1 MNWVENLLIVA
12 GISLDIFG
20 AMECQGSLVN
30 KVNKKLLSGICVL
43 MAVCQLI
50 ALFLGHF
57 LSDLFCKSH
66 PMSDERFL
74 GEILAMVI
82 FFGLGIRLIVKAIRN
97 ERVEEHLETNLGI
110 RRFVRLA
117 SVSSL
122 YTILAGIAFG
132 FIGTNVVAILVMIV
146 GTNLVAILIMIV
158 VITIAFVIG
167 GMYTGYH
174 MGFTSKTTVYTVG
187 AILLWIAGIDVLLQR
202 VLSIF

>member
-1 MNWVENLLIVA
+1 MNWVENLRIVA

-110 RRFVRLA
+110 HRFVRLA
-117 SVSSL
+117 TVSSL
-122 YTILAGIAFG
+122 YTVLAGIAFG
-132 FIGTNVVAILVMIV
+132 FV

-158 VITIAFVIG
+158 VVTIAFVIG

>member
-97 ERVEEHLETNLGI
+97 ERIEEHLEMNLGI

-117 SVSSL
+117 TVSSL
-122 YTILAGIAFG
+122 YTVLAGIAFG
-132 FIGTNVVAILVMIV
+132 FV

>member
-97 ERVEEHLETNLGI
+97 ERIEEHLEMNLGI

-132 FIGTNVVAILVMIV
+132 FIGTNVIAILVMIV
-146 GTNLVAILIMIV
+146 V
-158 VITIAFVIG
+158 VTIAFVIG

-174 MGFTSKTTVYTVG
+174 WGLTSKTVVYAVG
-187 AILLWIAGIDVLLQR
+187 AILLWIAGLDVLLQR

>member
-1 MNWVENLLIVA
+1 MNWIENLLIVA

-30 KVNKKLLSGICVL
+30 KVNKKFLFGICVL

-57 LSDLFCKSH
+57 LSDLFCKSY

-110 RRFVRLA
+110 HRFVRLA
-117 SVSSL
+117 TVSSL
-122 YTILAGIAFG
+122 YTVLAGIAFG
-132 FIGTNVVAILVMIV
+132 FV

>member
-1 MNWVENLLIVA
+1 MNWIENLLIVA

-30 KVNKKLLSGICVL
+30 KVNKKFLSGICVL

-57 LSDLFCKSH
+57 LSDLFCKSY

-110 RRFVRLA
+110 HRFVRLA
-117 SVSSL
+117 TVSSL
-122 YTILAGIAFG
+122 YTVLAGIAFG
-132 FIGTNVVAILVMIV
+132 FV

-158 VITIAFVIG
+158 VVTIAFVIG

-174 MGFTSKTTVYTVG
+174 LGFTSKTTVYTVG

>member
-1 MNWVENLLIVA
+1 MNWIENLLIVA

-110 RRFVRLA
+110 HRFVRLA
-117 SVSSL
+117 TVSSL
-122 YTILAGIAFG
+122 YTVLAGIAFG
-132 FIGTNVVAILVMIV
+132 FV

-174 MGFTSKTTVYTVG
+174 LGFTSKTTGYTVG

>member
-97 ERVEEHLETNLGI
+97 ERVEEHRETNLGI
-110 RRFVRLA
+110 HRFVRLA
-117 SVSSL
+117 TVSSL
-122 YTILAGIAFG
+122 YTVLAGIAFG
-132 FIGTNVVAILVMIV
+132 FV

-187 AILLWIAGIDVLLQR
+187 AILLWIAGIDLLLQR

>member
-110 RRFVRLA
+110 HRFVRLA
-117 SVSSL
+117 TVSSL
-122 YTILAGIAFG
+122 YTVLAGIAFG
-132 FIGTNVVAILVMIV
+132 FV

-158 VITIAFVIG
+158 VVTIAFVIG

>member
-66 PMSDERFL
+66 PMSNERFL

-110 RRFVRLA
+110 HRFVRLA
-117 SVSSL
+117 TVSSL
-122 YTILAGIAFG
+122 YTVLAGIAFG
-132 FIGTNVVAILVMIV
+132 FV

-174 MGFTSKTTVYTVG
+174 MGFTSKTVVYAVG
-187 AILLWIAGIDVLLQR
+187 AILLWIAGLDVLLQR

>member
-110 RRFVRLA
+110 HRFVRLA
-117 SVSSL
+117 TVSSL
-122 YTILAGIAFG
+122 YTVLAGIAFG
-132 FIGTNVVAILVMIV
+132 FV

-158 VITIAFVIG
+158 VVTIAFVIG

-174 MGFTSKTTVYTVG
+174 MGFTSEPTVYTVG

>member
-110 RRFVRLA
+110 HRFVRLA
-117 SVSSL
+117 TVSSL
-122 YTILAGIAFG
+122 YTVLAGIAFG
-132 FIGTNVVAILVMIV
+132 FV

-158 VITIAFVIG
+158 VVTIAFVIG

-174 MGFTSKTTVYTVG
+174 MGVTSKTTVYTVG

>member
-110 RRFVRLA
+110 HRFVRLA
-117 SVSSL
+117 TVSSL
-122 YTILAGIAFG
+122 YTVLAGIAFG
-132 FIGTNVVAILVMIV
+132 FV

-174 MGFTSKTTVYTVG
+174 WGFTSKTTVYTVG

>member
-1 MNWVENLLIVA
+1 MNWIENLLIVA

-110 RRFVRLA
+110 HRFVRLA
-117 SVSSL
+117 TVSSL
-122 YTILAGIAFG
+122 YTVLAGIAFG
-132 FIGTNVVAILVMIV
+132 FV

-174 MGFTSKTTVYTVG
+174 MGFASKTTVYTVG

>member
-1 MNWVENLLIVA
+1 MNWIENLLIVA

-50 ALFLGHF
+50 ALYLGHF
-57 LSDLFCKSH
+57 LSDLFCKSY

-97 ERVEEHLETNLGI
+97 ERIEEHLETDLGI

-122 YTILAGIAFG
+122 YTVLAGIAFG
-132 FIGTNVVAILVMIV
+132 FV
-146 GTNLVAILIMIV
+146 GTNLVAILVMIV

-174 MGFTSKTTVYTVG
+174 LGFTSKTTVYAVG
-187 AILLWIAGIDVLLQR
+187 AILLWIAGFDVLLQR

>member
-1 MNWVENLLIVA
+1 MNWIENLLIVA

-110 RRFVRLA
+110 HRFVRLA
-117 SVSSL
+117 TVSSL
-122 YTILAGIAFG
+122 YTVLAGIAFG
-132 FIGTNVVAILVMIV
+132 FV

-158 VITIAFVIG
+158 VVTIAFVIG

>member
-97 ERVEEHLETNLGI
+97 ERVEEHLETNL
-110 RRFVRLA
+110 
-117 SVSSL
+117 
-122 YTILAGIAFG
+122 
-132 FIGTNVVAILVMIV
+132 
-146 GTNLVAILIMIV
+146 
-158 VITIAFVIG
+158 
-167 GMYTGYH
+167 
-174 MGFTSKTTVYTVG
+174 
-187 AILLWIAGIDVLLQR
+187 LLN
-202 VLSIF
+202 

>member
-1 MNWVENLLIVA
+1 MNWIENLLIVA

-30 KVNKKLLSGICVL
+30 KVNKKFLSGICVL

-57 LSDLFCKSH
+57 LSDLFCKSY

-110 RRFVRLA
+110 HRFVRLA
-117 SVSSL
+117 TVSSL
-122 YTILAGIAFG
+122 YTVLAGIAFG
-132 FIGTNVVAILVMIV
+132 FV

-158 VITIAFVIG
+158 VITIVFVIG

-174 MGFTSKTTVYTVG
+174 LGFTSKTTVYTVG

>member
-66 PMSDERFL
+66 PMSNERFL

-110 RRFVRLA
+110 HRFVRLA
-117 SVSSL
+117 TVSSL
-122 YTILAGIAFG
+122 YTVLAGIAFG
-132 FIGTNVVAILVMIV
+132 FV

>member
-30 KVNKKLLSGICVL
+30 KVNKKLLSGISVL

-110 RRFVRLA
+110 HRFVRLA
-117 SVSSL
+117 TVSSL
-122 YTILAGIAFG
+122 YTVLAGIAFG
-132 FIGTNVVAILVMIV
+132 FV

>member
-57 LSDLFCKSH
+57 LSDLFCKSN

-97 ERVEEHLETNLGI
+97 ERIEEHLEMNLGI

-122 YTILAGIAFG
+122 YTVLAGIAFG
-132 FIGTNVVAILVMIV
+132 FV

-187 AILLWIAGIDVLLQR
+187 AILLWIAGLDVLLQR

>member
-57 LSDLFCKSH
+57 LSALFCNSH

-110 RRFVRLA
+110 HRFVRLA
-117 SVSSL
+117 TVSSL
-122 YTILAGIAFG
+122 YTVLAGIAFG
-132 FIGTNVVAILVMIV
+132 FV

-167 GMYTGYH
+167 GMYKGYIL
-174 MGFTSKTTVYTVG
+174 GFTSKTSGYAVG
-187 AILLWIAGIDVLLQR
+187 AILLWIAGLDVLLQR

>member
-57 LSDLFCKSH
+57 LSDLFCKSN

-110 RRFVRLA
+110 HRFVRLA
-117 SVSSL
+117 TVSSL
-122 YTILAGIAFG
+122 YTVLAGIAFG
-132 FIGTNVVAILVMIV
+132 FV

>member
-1 MNWVENLLIVA
+1 MNGIENLLIVA

-50 ALFLGHF
+50 ALFLGHY
-57 LSDLFCKSH
+57 LSNLFCKRY
-66 PMSDERFL
+66 PMSDERLL
-74 GEILAMVI
+74 GEIIAMVI

-97 ERVEEHLETNLGI
+97 ERIEERLEMNLGI

-122 YTILAGIAFG
+122 YTVLAGIAFG
-132 FIGTNVVAILVMIV
+132 FLETNV
-146 GTNLVAILIMIV
+146 VAILIMIV

-174 MGFTSKTTVYTVG
+174 WGFASKTTVYTIG
-187 AILLWIAGIDVLLQR
+187 AILLWIAGLDVLLQR

>member
-97 ERVEEHLETNLGI
+97 ERIEEHLEMNLGI

-132 FIGTNVVAILVMIV
+132 FIGTNVIAILVMIV
-146 GTNLVAILIMIV
+146 V
-158 VITIAFVIG
+158 VTIAFVIG

-187 AILLWIAGIDVLLQR
+187 AILLWIAGLDVLLQR

>member
-1 MNWVENLLIVA
+1 
-12 GISLDIFG
+12 
-20 AMECQGSLVN
+20 MECQGSLVN

-110 RRFVRLA
+110 HRFVRLA
-117 SVSSL
+117 TVSSL
-122 YTILAGIAFG
+122 YTVLAGIAFG
-132 FIGTNVVAILVMIV
+132 FV

-202 VLSIF
+202 VLSVF

>member
-110 RRFVRLA
+110 HRFVRLA
-117 SVSSL
+117 TVSSL
-122 YTILAGIAFG
+122 YTVLAGIAFG
-132 FIGTNVVAILVMIV
+132 FV

-174 MGFTSKTTVYTVG
+174 MGFTSKTTVYTAG
-187 AILLWIAGIDVLLQR
+187 AIPLWIAGIDVLVQR

>member
-1 MNWVENLLIVA
+1 
-12 GISLDIFG
+12 
-20 AMECQGSLVN
+20 
-30 KVNKKLLSGICVL
+30 

-110 RRFVRLA
+110 HRFVRLA
-117 SVSSL
+117 TVSSL
-122 YTILAGIAFG
+122 YTVLAGIAFG
-132 FIGTNVVAILVMIV
+132 FV

-158 VITIAFVIG
+158 VVTIAFVIG

>member
-20 AMECQGSLVN
+20 AMEGQGSLVN

-110 RRFVRLA
+110 HRFVRLA
-117 SVSSL
+117 TVSSL
-122 YTILAGIAFG
+122 YTVLAGIAFG
-132 FIGTNVVAILVMIV
+132 FV

>member
-110 RRFVRLA
+110 HRFVRLA
-117 SVSSL
+117 TVSSL
-122 YTILAGIAFG
+122 YTVLAGIAFG
-132 FIGTNVVAILVMIV
+132 FV

-174 MGFTSKTTVYTVG
+174 MGFASKTTVYTVG

>member
-97 ERVEEHLETNLGI
+97 ERIEEHLEMNLGI

-122 YTILAGIAFG
+122 YTVLAGIAFG
-132 FIGTNVVAILVMIV
+132 FI

-174 MGFTSKTTVYTVG
+174 MGFASKTTVYTVG

>member
-110 RRFVRLA
+110 HRFVRLA
-117 SVSSL
+117 TVSSL
-122 YTILAGIAFG
+122 YTVLAGIAFG
-132 FIGTNVVAILVMIV
+132 FV

-202 VLSIF
+202 VLSIS

>member
-30 KVNKKLLSGICVL
+30 KVNKKFLSGISVL

-110 RRFVRLA
+110 HRFVRLA
-117 SVSSL
+117 TVSSL
-122 YTILAGIAFG
+122 YTVLAGIAFG
-132 FIGTNVVAILVMIV
+132 FV

-158 VITIAFVIG
+158 VVTIAFVIG

>member
-1 MNWVENLLIVA
+1 MNWIENLLIVA

-20 AMECQGSLVN
+20 AMECQGSLVS
-30 KVNKKLLSGICVL
+30 KINKKLLSGICVL
-43 MAVCQLI
+43 MAVCQMI
-50 ALFLGHF
+50 ALFFGHF

-66 PMSDERFL
+66 TMADERFL

-122 YTILAGIAFG
+122 YTVLAGIAFG
-132 FIGTNVVAILVMIV
+132 FV

-174 MGFTSKTTVYTVG
+174 LGFTSKTTVYTVG

>member
-97 ERVEEHLETNLGI
+97 ERIEEHLEMNLGI

-122 YTILAGIAFG
+122 YTVLAGIAFG
-132 FIGTNVVAILVMIV
+132 FV

-174 MGFTSKTTVYTVG
+174 MGFASKTTVYTVG

>member
-30 KVNKKLLSGICVL
+30 KVNKKLLSVL

-97 ERVEEHLETNLGI
+97 ERIEEHLEMNLGI

-132 FIGTNVVAILVMIV
+132 FIGTNVIAILVMIV
-146 GTNLVAILIMIV
+146 V
-158 VITIAFVIG
+158 VTIAFVIG
-167 GMYTGYH
+167 GMYT
-174 MGFTSKTTVYTVG
+174 
-187 AILLWIAGIDVLLQR
+187 VLM
-202 VLSIF
+202 IE

>member
-1 MNWVENLLIVA
+1 MNWIENLLIVA

-43 MAVCQLI
+43 MSVCQLI

-110 RRFVRLA
+110 HRFVRLA
-117 SVSSL
+117 TVSSL
-122 YTILAGIAFG
+122 YTVLAGIAFG
-132 FIGTNVVAILVMIV
+132 FV

>member
-97 ERVEEHLETNLGI
+97 ERIEEHLEMNLGI

-132 FIGTNVVAILVMIV
+132 FIGTNVIAILVMIV
-146 GTNLVAILIMIV
+146 V
-158 VITIAFVIG
+158 VTIAFVIG
-167 GMYTGYH
+167 GIYTGYH